1 MLLYLAAVYVV
12 GDRIN
17 PNKIINAY
25 GLLFRIFSKII
36 GLWINRKI
44 TISMMVDAGNVLLLS
59 KFFIKGLHKRRT
71 VYSFEGLFCIGR
83 LLGKLVLP
91 GSYH

>member
-1 MLLYLAAVYVV
+1 
-12 GDRIN
+12 
-17 PNKIINAY
+17 
-25 GLLFRIFSKII
+25 
-36 GLWINRKI
+36 
-44 TISMMVDAGNVLLLS
+44 MMVDAGNVLLLS